1 MVSPLTSDSATLA
14 NLLPN
19 LSPDIMPYQGSDA
32 AAAVSLAI
40 TMLQQSGHQQGD
52 LILIT
57 DDMSVTER
65 EKLISLLQ
73 GSPWRLVTLAI
84 GTPSGAPIPLGDG
97 SLLKDRQGQTVIA
110 KTAFDQLQQLSQSVQ
125 GVLTA
130 YRADGADVAHILSLT
145 QQPIDIAE
153 STSRQAITERVNN
166 GYWLVLPLLIAA
178 LCLFRRGVIFSL
190 LLLFGVS
197 LPNQQAWASAW
208 LNQDQQAMRMFN
220 NEQYAQAAEAFR
232 DPRWQGAA
240 RYYAKD
246 YQGAIDAYSQI
257 ANPDTATQ
265 YNLAN
270 AYAQAG
276 ELQKAQDLYEHV
288 LKQEPN
294 HQDARHNLD
303 VVKAAQQ
310 QQQQQQDSS
319 SGASG
324 QEAQED
330 SSANPSNTAQEQE
343 ASSQTKGAS
352 TPDPQQDLQ
361 ESTEPKANAKPQ
373 EQPNAVD
380 DAQAGEPSA
389 HREQSKDSQNGQP
402 SGTEQNDEQSDKA
415 NAAQPSTS
423 VTTSSD
429 PNLDPMLRKL
439 EQVESAR
446 DPSALLRA
454 QFILQ
459 AQRKPQP
466 TEPDQPW

>member
-1 MVSPLTSDSATLA
+1 MSSLIFLYPHWLGLLVPLLLLAAWRGLRQNQRGLIAPHLAQALGIETRTRRSFGGLLALSWIVATLAMAGPSWQSAERPSVQNSAARVLIMDMSRSMYATDLTPNRLTQARYKALDLLKGWQKGSTGLVAYAADAYVVSPLTSDSATLA

-110 KTAFDQLQQLSQSVQ
+110 KTAFDQLQQLSQRVQ

-153 STSRQAITERVNN
+153 SASRQAITERVNN

-232 DPRWQGAA
+232 NPRWQGAA

-276 ELQKAQDLYEHV
+276 ELQKAQDLYEQV

-303 VVKAAQQ
+303 LVKAAQQ
-310 QQQQQQDSS
+310 
-319 SGASG
+319 
-324 QEAQED
+324 
-330 SSANPSNTAQEQE
+330 
-343 ASSQTKGAS
+343 
-352 TPDPQQDLQ
+352 
-361 ESTEPKANAKPQ
+361 
-373 EQPNAVD
+373 
-380 DAQAGEPSA
+380 
-389 HREQSKDSQNGQP
+389 
-402 SGTEQNDEQSDKA
+402 
-415 NAAQPSTS
+415 
-423 VTTSSD
+423 
-429 PNLDPMLRKL
+429 
-439 EQVESAR
+439 
-446 DPSALLRA
+446 
-454 QFILQ
+454 
-459 AQRKPQP
+459 
-466 TEPDQPW
+466 